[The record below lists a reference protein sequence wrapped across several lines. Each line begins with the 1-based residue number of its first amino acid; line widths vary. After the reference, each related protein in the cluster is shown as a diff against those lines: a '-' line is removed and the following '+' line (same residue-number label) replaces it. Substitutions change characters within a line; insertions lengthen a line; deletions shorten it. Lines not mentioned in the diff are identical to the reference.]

1 MPERIREMKP
11 EIGRGTMR
19 NRQRLM
25 IELLA
30 LLLTVITLALGG
42 LMYFSNLKSTRQN
55 LIGVELADFIYNTDY
70 STKFGK
76 RIETFYGM
84 QEDLLELRDSID
96 DVDQLHILSAENQL
110 LFSTEPAMLPE
121 RAYSMPAGNNMSDR
135 NHLYCMYT
143 VGADA
148 RILTVSGISDIQ
160 REMGGYLLKL
170 VGIATAG
177 FLLVLLLI
185 HLVWRMIP
193 EGKRAYRIAAAVS
206 LLWIAAF
213 SAMTGVDAYRDYA
226 GSSRELCECIGES
239 VQADIARVEALGVAR
254 KDFYEVEAYLQR
266 YTYLIPEV
274 EKLSLGEDDEISY
287 EMSADYRRKMG
298 LDYVL
303 QAVLLLTFSLL
314 ILAEYQF
321 FVTNTGT
328 LTEGQNGTV

>member
-1 MPERIREMKP
+1 
-11 EIGRGTMR
+11 
-19 NRQRLM
+19 M

-30 LLLTVITLALGG
+30 LLLTVITLVLGG
-42 LMYFSNLKSTRQN
+42 LMYFSNLKNTRQN

-84 QEDLLELRDSID
+84 QEDLIELRDSLD
-96 DVDQLHILSAENQL
+96 DVDQLHILSVENRL

-121 RAYSMPAGNNMSDR
+121 RAYSMPAGNNMSDAS
-135 NHLYCMYT
+135 HLYCMYA

-148 RILTVSGISDIQ
+148 RILTVSKVSDIQ

-170 VGIATAG
+170 VGIAAAG
-177 FLLVLLLI
+177 LVLVLLLI
-185 HLVWRMIP
+185 HLAWRLIP
-193 EGKRAYRIAAAVS
+193 DGKKAYRVAAVVP
-206 LLWIAAF
+206 LIWIAAF

-226 GSSRELCECIGES
+226 GTSRELCGHIEES
-239 VQADIARVEALGVAR
+239 VRADIAKVEALGVAR
-254 KDFYEVEAYLQR
+254 EDFYGVEAYLQR
-266 YTYLIPEV
+266 YTDLIPEV
-274 EKLSLGEDDEISY
+274 EKLSLGEDDELSY
-287 EMSADYRRKMG
+287 RMSADHRRKMA
-298 LDYVL
+298 LDYIL
-303 QAVLLLTFSLL
+303 QAVLLLTFSIL

>member
-1 MPERIREMKP
+1 
-11 EIGRGTMR
+11 MR
-19 NRQRLM
+19 NRQRFM

-121 RAYSMPAGNNMSDR
+121 RVYSMPAGNNMSDG

-148 RILTVSGISDIQ
+148 RILTVSGVSDMQ

-170 VGIATAG
+170 VGIAVAG

-185 HLVWRMIP
+185 HLAWRLVP
-193 EGKRAYRIAAAVS
+193 EEKRAYRLAAAVF

-226 GSSRELCECIGES
+226 GSSRELCERIGES

-254 KDFYEVEAYLQR
+254 EDFYEVEAYLQR